1 MSISEELK
9 TPASW
14 TGRLCAALDRRYG
27 RAMNRWEDRLASRAT
42 DRVVRE
48 FEWGL
53 EWVKDWPCTAAVTS
67 DGLDPAAYLRLLN
80 EEAVRESGC
89 FFSYRRPTDF
99 HLQDNL
105 LRFTSAV
112 ATPYGDNN
120 TVYGQWFPARNDS
133 RRAVLVLPHWNAK
146 VHQHVP
152 LCRGL
157 SRLGISALRISL
169 PYHDLRMPPEL
180 QRADYAVS
188 ASVARTIDATRQAVI
203 DSRSC
208 LDWLERQ
215 GYRKL
220 GILGTSLGSCYAFL
234 TSAHDERLRA
244 NIFNHFS
251 LYFADVVWT
260 GLSTRH
266 IREGMEGRIELGQL
280 REAWTAISPFSYV
293 DRFAQH
299 EKNSLFIY
307 ATYDTTFLPEYS
319 RAMLE
324 EVRKRKVDYKA
335 VVLPCGHYTLG
346 ETPFKYLD
354 GYHICSFLLK
364 SL

>member
-1 MSISEELK
+1 MSGEVR
-9 TPASW
+9 AAGSW
-14 TGRLCAALDRRYG
+14 RERIRAALNQRYRRYIE
-27 RAMNRWEDRLASRAT
+27 RWEDRLAARAT

-53 EWVKDWPCTAAVTS
+53 EWTRAWPCTARIAGDS
-67 DGLDPAAYLRLLN
+67 HDPATYLRLLN
-80 EEAVRESGC
+80 DAAVRESGL
-89 FFSYRRPTDF
+89 FFSYRTPSDF
-99 HLQDNL
+99 RLENNV

-112 ATPYGDNN
+112 TTPYPENN
-120 TVYGQWFPARNDS
+120 TVYAQWFPARGGC
-133 RRAVLVLPHWNAK
+133 RRAILLLPHWNAK
-146 VHQHVP
+146 IHQHVP
-152 LCRGL
+152 LCRGI
-157 SRLGISALRISL
+157 SRLGISALRVSL
-169 PYHDLRMPPEL
+169 PYHDRRMPHGL

-188 ASVARTIDATRQAVI
+188 SSVARTIDATRQAVI

-208 LDWLERQ
+208 LDWLEMQ
-215 GYRKL
+215 GYERL

-244 NIFNHFS
+244 NVFNLFS
-251 LYFADVVWT
+251 LHFADVVWT

-266 IREGMEGRIELGQL
+266 IREGMDGRIELGQL
-280 REAWTAISPFSYV
+280 RDAWKAITPFSYV
-293 DRFAQH
+293 DRFAQY
-299 EKNSLFIY
+299 EKKSLFIY
-307 ATYDTTFLPEYS
+307 ATCDTTFLPEYS
-319 RAMLE
+319 IAMLE
-324 EVRKRKVDYKA
+324 EVRQRKVEHKV